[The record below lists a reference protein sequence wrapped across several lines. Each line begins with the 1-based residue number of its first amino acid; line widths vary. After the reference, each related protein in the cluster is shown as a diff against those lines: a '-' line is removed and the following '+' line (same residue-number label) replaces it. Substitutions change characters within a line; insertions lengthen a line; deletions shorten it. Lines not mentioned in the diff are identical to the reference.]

1 MRLLLFLVFCSACA
15 GLKAQQELIDGF
27 HEKAGSHA
35 SLFVGKVEHG
45 YPASTYANHPYWDDA
60 RFYNGEVLYKGIWYR
75 NLSMRYDTH
84 LRQLAVMT
92 PDKRMTMLVDMRQV
106 DRFLLDGVLF
116 LKEGESY
123 IAELHRGPNLR
134 LTRETECRLSTAELR
149 DKASYRKFSRSVRYL
164 LYRGNDVQEVKS
176 KSSVLKLFPRHK
188 KALNQYAKI
197 HSLDFRNQRQLAL
210 SLLVAYADELEQK
223 P

>member
-1 MRLLLFLVFCSACA
+1 
-15 GLKAQQELIDGF
+15 
-27 HEKAGSHA
+27 
-35 SLFVGKVEHG
+35 
-45 YPASTYANHPYWDDA
+45 
-60 RFYNGEVLYKGIWYR
+60 
-75 NLSMRYDTH
+75 
-84 LRQLAVMT
+84 
-92 PDKRMTMLVDMRQV
+92 
-106 DRFLLDGVLF
+106 
-116 LKEGESY
+116 
-123 IAELHRGPNLR
+123 
-134 LTRETECRLSTAELR
+134 LR

-188 KALNQYAKI
+188 KALNQYAKT